1 MEVSPWQD
9 RVSKRLCL
17 VQVTLHS
24 ISCTIFWFPI
34 WIRLIQCWRKL
45 WSQMQFNMDVS
56 LVWYITTEMILLGP
70 NNSFSHACL
79 EYSILML
86 GFGVFDYAS
95 MMHHSL
101 MYTDEIVISVSK
113 SCQKRIIVE
122 WVLRSQLCLCNSNV
136 GMTLNYSLPDTSWEI
151 QAKFVSLIVFRKLK
165 QWYRC
170 CVVNFEC
177 PPVFVAII
185 SYLSV
190 FLLSCQ

>member
-1 MEVSPWQD
+1 MPLSKQNLRILVKFVFAKVKMEVSPWQD

-17 VQVTLHS
+17 VQVTLDS

-113 SCQKRIIVE
+113 SCKKRIIVE

-136 GMTLNYSLPDTSWEI
+136 LTWHIVRDTSKVCFI
-151 QAKFVSLIVFRKLK
+151 DCL
-165 QWYRC
+165 
-170 CVVNFEC
+170 
-177 PPVFVAII
+177 
-185 SYLSV
+185 
-190 FLLSCQ
+190 